1 MIAIFKKEF
10 LQFFGQIVGY
20 ASIALFILL
29 TGLYVWVF
37 PSHSILERTILSL
50 DPFFAWAPIFLILVV
65 SAATM
70 RQFAE
75 ESAEG
80 TLELLVTKP
89 LDPAQ
94 IVLGKY
100 LAAISIVA
108 ITLALTASTYIP
120 SVQALA
126 LDNLSLDYGGI
137 LGAYLGLMLLGM
149 TFSAVGLFTSILVRS
164 QVVAF
169 LLSATINAM
178 GYLGF
183 ELLSEKKQF
192 AGYWDFVINGMG
204 FKAHYERISLGLLDF
219 ADIAYF
225 MAIIVTFLSLAIL
238 IITRWPNLKKL

>member
-1 MIAIFKKEF
+1 MIAIYKKEF

-20 ASIALFILL
+20 ASIALFVLL

-50 DPFFAWAPIFLILVV
+50 DPFFTWAPIFLILVV

-89 LDPAQ
+89 LSSIQ

-100 LAAISIVA
+100 FATISILA
-108 ITLALTASTYIP
+108 LTLALTAITYIP

-126 LDNLSLDYGGI
+126 VDNVSLDYGPI

-149 TFSAVGLFTSILVRS
+149 TFSAVGLFTSILLRS

-183 ELLSEKKQF
+183 ELISEKRQF

-204 FKAHYERISLGLLDF
+204 FKAHYESISIGLLDF
-219 ADIAYF
+219 ADVAYF

-238 IITRWPNLKKL
+238 IIARWPNFKKL

>member
-1 MIAIFKKEF
+1 MDPNLEEAFAYYTSSKHQYLRMIAIYKKEF

-20 ASIALFILL
+20 ASIALFVLL

-89 LDPAQ
+89 LSATQ

-100 LAAISIVA
+100 FAAISIVA
-108 ITLALTASTYIP
+108 LTLTLTAATYIP

-126 LDNLSLDYGGI
+126 LDNVTLDYGSI
-137 LGAYLGLMLLGM
+137 LGAYLGLMLFGM
-149 TFSAVGLFTSILVRS
+149 TFSAVGLVYIDFGAKPSGCFFAVIYDKRYGL
-164 QVVAF
+164 F
-169 LLSATINAM
+169 
-178 GYLGF
+178 GF
-183 ELLSEKKQF
+183 
-192 AGYWDFVINGMG
+192 
-204 FKAHYERISLGLLDF
+204 
-219 ADIAYF
+219 
-225 MAIIVTFLSLAIL
+225 
-238 IITRWPNLKKL
+238 

>member
-1 MIAIFKKEF
+1 MIAIYKKEF

-20 ASIALFILL
+20 ASIALFVLL

-50 DPFFAWAPIFLILVV
+50 DPFFTWAPIFLILVV

-89 LDPAQ
+89 LSSVQ

-100 LAAISIVA
+100 FAAISIVA
-108 ITLALTASTYIP
+108 LTLALTAITYIP

-126 LDNLSLDYGGI
+126 LDLSLI
-137 LGAYLGLMLLGM
+137 H
-149 TFSAVGLFTSILVRS
+149 I
-164 QVVAF
+164 
-169 LLSATINAM
+169 
-178 GYLGF
+178 
-183 ELLSEKKQF
+183 
-192 AGYWDFVINGMG
+192 
-204 FKAHYERISLGLLDF
+204 
-219 ADIAYF
+219 
-225 MAIIVTFLSLAIL
+225 
-238 IITRWPNLKKL
+238 

>member
-1 MIAIFKKEF
+1 MISIYKKEF
-10 LQFFGQIVGY
+10 IQFFGQIIGY
-20 ASIALFILL
+20 ASIALFVLL

-50 DPFFAWAPIFLILVV
+50 DPFFTWAPIFLILVV

-89 LDPAQ
+89 LSSIQ

-100 LAAISIVA
+100 FAAISIVA
-108 ITLALTASTYIP
+108 ITLMLTAATYIP

-126 LDNLSLDYGGI
+126 LDNVFLDYGSI

-149 TFSAVGLFTSILVRS
+149 TFSAVGLFTSILLRS

-169 LLSATINAM
+169 LLSASINAM

-183 ELLSEKKQF
+183 ELISEKKQF

-204 FKAHYERISLGLLDF
+204 FKAHYESISLGLLDF
-219 ADIAYF
+219 ADVAYF

-238 IITRWPNLKKL
+238 IIGRWPNLKKP

>member
-1 MIAIFKKEF
+1 MIAIYKKEF

-20 ASIALFILL
+20 ASIALFVLL

-37 PSHSILERTILSL
+37 PSHSILEQTILSL
-50 DPFFAWAPIFLILVV
+50 DPFFTWAPIFLILVV

-89 LDPAQ
+89 LSSVQ

-100 LAAISIVA
+100 FAAISIVA
-108 ITLALTASTYIP
+108 LTLALTAITYIP

-126 LDNLSLDYGGI
+126 LDNVSLDYGSI

-169 LLSATINAM
+169 LLSSTINAM

-183 ELLSEKKQF
+183 ELISEKKQF
-192 AGYWDFVINGMG
+192 KEQT
-204 FKAHYERISLGLLDF
+204 KAVSL
-219 ADIAYF
+219 IK
-225 MAIIVTFLSLAIL
+225 
-238 IITRWPNLKKL
+238 W

>member
-37 PSHSILERTILSL
+37 PSYSVLEQTILSL
-50 DPFFAWAPIFLILVV
+50 EPFFTWAPIFLILVV

-89 LDPAQ
+89 LSSSQ
-94 IVLGKY
+94 IVFGKY
-100 LAAISIVA
+100 LAAVSIVA
-108 ITLALTASTYIP
+108 MTLLLTAITYVP

-126 LDNLSLDYGGI
+126 LEGVSLDYGSI
-137 LGAYLGLMLLGM
+137 TGAYLGLFLLGM

-164 QVVAF
+164 QMVSF
-169 LLSATINAM
+169 LLSGTINLIA
-178 GYLGF
+178 YIGF
-183 ELLSEKKQF
+183 ELLAEKKQF
-192 AGYWDFVINGMG
+192 AGYWDYIIEGLG
-204 FKAHYERISLGLLDF
+204 CKAHYESISLGLLDVG
-219 ADIAYF
+219 DIFYF
-225 MAIIVTFLSLAIL
+225 IALIITFLSLAIMVVQ
-238 IITRWPNLKKL
+238 RWPYLKQL

>member
-1 MIAIFKKEF
+1 MIAIYKKEF

-20 ASIALFILL
+20 ASIALFVLL

-50 DPFFAWAPIFLILVV
+50 DPFFTWAPIFLILVV

-89 LDPAQ
+89 LSSIQ

-100 LAAISIVA
+100 FAAISIVVL
-108 ITLALTASTYIP
+108 TLALTAITYIP

-126 LDNLSLDYGGI
+126 VDNVSLDYGPI

-149 TFSAVGLFTSILVRS
+149 TFSAVGLFTSILLRS

-183 ELLSEKKQF
+183 ELISEKRQF

-204 FKAHYERISLGLLDF
+204 FKAHYESISIGLLDF
-219 ADIAYF
+219 ADVAYF

-238 IITRWPNLKKL
+238 IIARWPNFKKL

>member
-1 MIAIFKKEF
+1 MISIYKKEF
-10 LQFFGQIVGY
+10 IQFFGQIIGY
-20 ASIALFILL
+20 ASIALFVLL

-50 DPFFAWAPIFLILVV
+50 DPFFTWAPIFLILVV

-89 LDPAQ
+89 LSSIQ

-100 LAAISIVA
+100 FAAISIVV
-108 ITLALTASTYIP
+108 ITLMLTAATYIP

-126 LDNLSLDYGGI
+126 LDNVFLDYGSI

-149 TFSAVGLFTSILVRS
+149 TFSAVGLFTSILLRS

-169 LLSATINAM
+169 LLSASINAM

-183 ELLSEKKQF
+183 ELISEKKQF

-204 FKAHYERISLGLLDF
+204 FKAHYESISLGLLDF
-219 ADIAYF
+219 ADVAYF

-238 IITRWPNLKKL
+238 IIGRWPNLKKP

>member
-1 MIAIFKKEF
+1 MIAIYKKEF

-20 ASIALFILL
+20 ASIALFVLL

-37 PSHSILERTILSL
+37 PSHSILDRTILSL

-89 LDPAQ
+89 LSSVQ

-100 LAAISIVA
+100 FAVISIVA
-108 ITLALTASTYIP
+108 LTLALTASTYIP

-126 LDNLSLDYGGI
+126 LDNVSLDYGSI

-149 TFSAVGLFTSILVRS
+149 TFSAVGLFTSILLRS

-183 ELLSEKKQF
+183 ELISEKKQF

-204 FKAHYERISLGLLDF
+204 FKAHYESISLGLLDF
-219 ADIAYF
+219 ADVAYF
-225 MAIIVTFLSLAIL
+225 MAIIVTFLSLTIL
-238 IITRWPNLKKL
+238 IIARWPNLKKL

>member
-1 MIAIFKKEF
+1 MIAIYKKEF

-20 ASIALFILL
+20 ASIALFVLL

-37 PSHSILERTILSL
+37 PSHSILERTILSF
-50 DPFFAWAPIFLILVV
+50 DPFFTWAPIFLILVV

-89 LDPAQ
+89 LSSVQ

-100 LAAISIVA
+100 FAAISIVA
-108 ITLALTASTYIP
+108 LTLTLTAVTYIP

-126 LDNLSLDYGGI
+126 LDNVSLDYGSI
-137 LGAYLGLMLLGM
+137 FGAYLGLMLLGM
-149 TFSAVGLFTSILVRS
+149 TFSAVGLFTSILLRS

-169 LLSATINAM
+169 LLSATINTM

-183 ELLSEKKQF
+183 ELISEKKKF

-204 FKAHYERISLGLLDF
+204 FKAHYESISLGLLDI
-219 ADIAYF
+219 ADVAYF
-225 MAIIVTFLSLAIL
+225 MAIIVTFLSLSIM
-238 IITRWPNLKKL
+238 IVSRWPNLKKL